1 MCRIMDIQFRKMKI
15 KNPVVL
21 KKKKN
26 LHWWNNNLN
35 PLWLHLALISFEFHL
50 LIKSLKIFLELNMK
64 RSLLFLTLKYTYICR
79 EIWRYKEII
88 FMIICKSMRLER
100 YIALQILGMLVLRR
114 LGMEM
119 GWNRNSKGDVS
130 TQSAHSSHTW
140 IGLGIGDFTDASVA
154 THRFSHHCK

>member
-1 MCRIMDIQFRKMKI
+1 MKI
-15 KNPVVL
+15 KNQVVL
-21 KKKKN
+21 KKKGIFKQS
-26 LHWWNNNLN
+26 LN
-35 PLWLHLALISFEFHL
+35 PSWLHLALISFEFHL
-50 LIKSLKIFLELNMK
+50 LIKSLKIFLKLNAK
-64 RSLLFLTLKYTYICR
+64 SFVIVVIFWRWNIYR

-88 FMIICKSMRLER
+88 FVIVWKSMRLER
-100 YIALQILGMLVLRR
+100 YIALQILGMFILRR
-114 LGMEM
+114 IGMEM